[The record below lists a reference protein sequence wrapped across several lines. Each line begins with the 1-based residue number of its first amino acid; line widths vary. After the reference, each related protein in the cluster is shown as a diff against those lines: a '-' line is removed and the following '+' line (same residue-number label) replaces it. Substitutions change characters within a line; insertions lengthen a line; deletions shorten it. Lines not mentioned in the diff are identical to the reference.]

1 MEKVS
6 SYISLPGILIFV
18 DCYTKSTTLRTN
30 QTHCTYCAKT
40 ICPHTSSAVYSME
53 LLSATKSTWGERDFM
68 SFETAA
74 RSRLRVRL
82 SQLGATVPR
91 CTDVCLAKTS
101 PTKFHIKSRLL
112 PCLAICIFPCR
123 VFFLNIS
130 SYDRCQ
136 FVQYVIMF
144 LSFVFL
150 AFFCQFLI

>member
-1 MEKVS
+1 MVLDVMEMYS
-6 SYISLPGILIFV
+6 ISLSSSRRNGKGKFLYFTSWHINFV

-101 PTKFHIKSRLL
+101 PTKFHINHGFSL
-112 PCLAICIFPCR
+112 
-123 VFFLNIS
+123 V
-130 SYDRCQ
+130 
-136 FVQYVIMF
+136 
-144 LSFVFL
+144 
-150 AFFCQFLI
+150 